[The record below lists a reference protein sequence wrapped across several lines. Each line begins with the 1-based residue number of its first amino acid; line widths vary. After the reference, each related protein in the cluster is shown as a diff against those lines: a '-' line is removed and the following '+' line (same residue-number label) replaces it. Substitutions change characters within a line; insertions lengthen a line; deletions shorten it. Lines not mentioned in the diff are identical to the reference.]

1 MTMLDLLYQ
10 QFLRNPYISIDTRSL
25 QPGDIF
31 FAIKGE
37 NFDGNQFVS
46 LALDKD
52 ASICVCSDPKWVDNE
67 SVWVVED
74 VLTTLSQ
81 LATLHRDR
89 LGIPIIGITGSNG
102 KTTTKELVSAVLSSS
117 FATHFT
123 KGNLNNHIGVPLTLL
138 QIKKEHLIAVVE
150 MGANHQGEISYLSEI
165 AKPDYGLITN
175 CGKAHL
181 EGFGGFDGVVKGKTE
196 LYRYIATRGG
206 KLFVNGD
213 DALLLEKSAH
223 QPRIRYGSH
232 SDCEVRGEITSNGP
246 MLAFTFYAQGKPWHV
261 KTNLVGEYNFPN
273 AMAAVA
279 IGLDFGIFPELIV
292 KSIESYTP
300 SNHRSQWVDTA
311 RNQVVIDAYNANP
324 TSMEAALQTFFKMV
338 SDRPRVVIM
347 GEMRELGL
355 EGVADHQRLAEFAL
369 NNKDCRVIMVG
380 DGFKSFAK
388 EWYKTSADL
397 LAELQANPVSN
408 SLVLVKGSRGNK
420 LEVILPAL

>member
-1 MTMLDLLYQ
+1 
-10 QFLRNPYISIDTRSL
+10 
-25 QPGDIF
+25 
-31 FAIKGE
+31 
-37 NFDGNQFVS
+37 
-46 LALDKD
+46 
-52 ASICVCSDPKWVDNE
+52 
-67 SVWVVED
+67 
-74 VLTTLSQ
+74 
-81 LATLHRDR
+81 
-89 LGIPIIGITGSNG
+89 
-102 KTTTKELVSAVLSSS
+102 
-117 FATHFT
+117 
-123 KGNLNNHIGVPLTLL
+123 
-138 QIKKEHLIAVVE
+138 
-150 MGANHQGEISYLSEI
+150 
-165 AKPDYGLITN
+165 
-175 CGKAHL
+175 
-181 EGFGGFDGVVKGKTE
+181 
-196 LYRYIATRGG
+196 
-206 KLFVNGD
+206 
-213 DALLLEKSAH
+213 
-223 QPRIRYGSH
+223 
-232 SDCEVRGEITSNGP
+232 

-292 KSIESYTP
+292 KSIEGYTP

-420 LEVILPAL
+420 LEVVLPAL